1 MNAIL
6 DRKVQQKGEALPEYA
21 VEDAFDFIRLVERIH
36 DAAYPLFVKRSNLYV
51 GETGSEYIAIVKV
64 LADLAKLSEMDQ
76 LEPVK
81 FKVFRDLTVKVRE
94 KVLRKQDM
102 TLEAMTTL
110 VAESEAMD
118 LINASF
124 RSKQASKPKKEKTKK
139 TCQKERGGEKQEA
152 KEEVA

>member
-1 MNAIL
+1 M
-6 DRKVQQKGEALPEYA
+6 
-21 VEDAFDFIRLVERIH
+21 
-36 DAAYPLFVKRSNLYV
+36 

-64 LADLAKLSEMDQ
+64 LASLAKLSEVDQ
-76 LEPVK
+76 LEPGK
-81 FKVFRDLTVKVRE
+81 FKVLRDLTVKVRE

-124 RSKQASKPKKEKTKK
+124 RSKQASKPKEEALQAIKKTYKQVKKKEAEKNERPKTKLPD
-139 TCQKERGGEKQEA
+139 EA
-152 KEEVA
+152 Y

>member
-1 MNAIL
+1 M
-6 DRKVQQKGEALPEYA
+6 
-21 VEDAFDFIRLVERIH
+21 ERIH

-51 GETGSEYIAIVKV
+51 GETGSVYIAIVKV

-81 FKVFRDLTVKVRE
+81 FKVLRDLTVKVKE

-102 TLEAMTTL
+102 TLEAMTML
-110 VAESEAMD
+110 VAESEALD

-124 RSKQASKPKKEKTKK
+124 RSKQASKPKEEALQAVKKKQKKQVKKKEAEKN
-139 TCQKERGGEKQEA
+139 ERPKRKLPDEAYYIIWPAQEG
-152 KEEVA
+152 KL